1 LNNLKESTGF
11 NGNFKITGNTDQP
24 KLVGDLLFNDIG
36 FKVTPLN
43 STFKSLNDKIAFTG
57 NTIVFNQ
64 FVIKDEKDNDLV
76 INGKIDS
83 QNFSNI
89 GYDLTLDAVN
99 FKAINSEEKDNDLYY
114 GEMYL
119 DNHLR
124 IGGNNPVVEG
134 I

>member
-64 FVIKDEKDNDLV
+64 FVIKTK
-76 INGKIDS
+76 K
-83 QNFSNI
+83 
-89 GYDLTLDAVN
+89 T
-99 FKAINSEEKDNDLYY
+99 
-114 GEMYL
+114 MT
-119 DNHLR
+119 
-124 IGGNNPVVEG
+124 
-134 I
+134 

>member
-1 LNNLKESTGF
+1 LNKKRKYWFF

-64 FVIKDEKDNDLV
+64 FVIKTK
-76 INGKIDS
+76 K
-83 QNFSNI
+83 
-89 GYDLTLDAVN
+89 T
-99 FKAINSEEKDNDLYY
+99 
-114 GEMYL
+114 MT
-119 DNHLR
+119 
-124 IGGNNPVVEG
+124 
-134 I
+134 